1 LSLGYGISVHVCFV
15 HYIGIFIQVVDLDLL
30 ANDKTKKMHFRLYL
44 NMTIMIV
51 FMNVGV
57 GLSVIRGELITA
69 VAK

>member
-1 LSLGYGISVHVCFV
+1 VHVCFV
-15 HYIGIFIQVVDLDLL
+15 DHIAIFIQVVDLELL

-51 FMNVGV
+51 FMNFGV